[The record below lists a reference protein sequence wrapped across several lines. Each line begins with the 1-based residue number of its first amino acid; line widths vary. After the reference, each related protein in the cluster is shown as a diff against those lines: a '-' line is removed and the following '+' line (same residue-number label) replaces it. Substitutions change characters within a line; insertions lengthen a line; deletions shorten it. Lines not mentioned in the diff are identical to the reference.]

1 MRKVAGPAAGRC
13 AVILPGSASTSEF
26 ASRALGPALAALG
39 LATVAADPAAL
50 GDPDAQL
57 AALDA
62 AVREWDPVLVGGVS
76 LGAHLAARWA
86 AGRSPGRVAGL
97 LLVMPAWTGEPGPVA
112 ATSAAAADEIERAG
126 IGRVL
131 ARIAAGAA
139 PESAW
144 VAAELASAW
153 PRYSPGALASALRAT
168 AASRGPLPRELAAI
182 RVPCGI
188 VALRDD
194 PLHPA
199 GVAREWAAT
208 IRAAALTETHLAG
221 AGADRAT
228 LGRAA
233 VHAWL
238 RAGGRH
244 RPEAR

>member
-1 MRKVAGPAAGRC
+1 MRKVAGPASGRC
-13 AVILPGSASTSEF
+13 AVILPGSASTGEF
-26 ASRALGPALAALG
+26 AARALGPALAALG
-39 LATVAADPAAL
+39 LATVSADPAAL

-57 AALDA
+57 GALDA

-112 ATSAAAADEIERAG
+112 AASAAAAGEVERAG
-126 IGRVL
+126 IGPVL

-153 PRYSPGALASALRAT
+153 PRYSPGALVSALRAT
-168 AASRGPLPRELAAI
+168 AASRGPSPTELAAI

-199 GVAREWAAT
+199 AVAREWAAT
-208 IRAAALTETHLAG
+208 IRVAALTETGLAA

-238 RAGGRH
+238 RAGGHLNAEVR
-244 RPEAR
+244 